1 MSFKISALPASDF
14 EALFPL
20 TDEELAAR
28 GAVRQIVDKSPG
40 FPCRVS
46 LTDAKVG
53 EVVLLTN
60 YEHQPA
66 SSPYRSHH
74 AVFVREGARE
84 AHPRTGEIPEVLA
97 SRLLSVR
104 AFDGKGMMRDAEVVD
119 GRELEPVIM
128 RMLADSQIAYLHL
141 HNAKPGC
148 YAARV
153 DRA

>member
-1 MSFKISALPASDF
+1 MTFKISALPASNF
-14 EALFPL
+14 KALFSL
-20 TDEELAAR
+20 SDEELAAR
-28 GAVRQIVDKSPG
+28 GAMRRIVDKCPG

-46 LTDAKVG
+46 LADAKIG

-66 SSPYRSHH
+66 STPYRSNH
-74 AVFVREGARE
+74 AIFVREGVEEAR
-84 AHPRTGEIPEVLA
+84 PRTGEVPEVLR

-104 AFDGKGMMRDAEVVD
+104 AFDEQGMMIDADVVD
-119 GRELEPVIM
+119 GREVEPVIE
-128 RMLADSQIAYLHL
+128 RMLANSAISYLHL

-153 DRA
+153 DRI

>member
-1 MSFKISALPASDF
+1 MSFRISALPIARF
-14 EALFPL
+14 KPLFALS
-20 TDEELAAR
+20 DEELAAR
-28 GAVRQIVDKSPG
+28 GAKRLIVDKCPG

-46 LTDAKVG
+46 LVDAQVG

-60 YEHQPA
+60 YEHQSA
-66 SSPYRSHH
+66 SSPYRAAH
-74 AVFVREGARE
+74 AIFVRENAHEAR
-84 AHPRTGEIPEVLA
+84 PQVDEVPQALR

-104 AFDGKGMMRDAEVVD
+104 GFDEKGMMIDADVVD
-119 GRELEPVIM
+119 GREIEPAIE
-128 RMLADSQIAYLHL
+128 RLLANARISYLHL